1 MKKSIWELLKPYCAT
16 IMIWNLYF
24 KGTLTYE
31 NRSVP
36 KIYTSLFRVGFL
48 SGYPIARKNPD
59 LGNKKFPGYPED
71 LAKFRG
77 LKSRDSKI
85 PESRGSV
92 KNPGNYQTIL
102 KNFRWSENRK
112 NPKFFKGFSNFR
124 DLSGFSGFFDS
135 AKNKKT
141 RSRNWD
147 SGLGIPKKIHPRA
160 NSVSYSRIWK

>member
-112 NPKFFKGFSNFR
+112 NPKFFKGISNF
-124 DLSGFSGFFDS
+124 DLAQNEKSRKSHFFIHIGYPD
-135 AKNKKT
+135 KKPT
-141 RSRNWD
+141 LVNN
-147 SGLGIPKKIHPRA
+147 
-160 NSVSYSRIWK
+160 NSLLLTDYMIQISYLVIS